1 MGDQADAVI
10 VPFEERYRSDVIDL
24 WQSCGLTRAWNDPD
38 KDIDRKLSDPQGGF
52 FVLLKGETVI
62 GSVMA
67 GYDGHRGA
75 IYYLSI
81 DPAHQSAGLG
91 RRLMEHC
98 EAFLIGLG
106 CPKINLFVRQGNEA
120 VMKFYDD
127 LGYAPEKAVALGKR
141 LIPDD

>member
-1 MGDQADAVI
+1 MVDEAETVI
-10 VPFEERYRSDVIDL
+10 TPFEERYRAQVIAL
-24 WQSCGLTRAWNDPD
+24 WRSCGLTRPWNDPD
-38 KDIDRKLSDPQGGF
+38 KDIDRKLTDPQGGF
-52 FVLLKGETVI
+52 FVLLKGNKVI
-62 GSVMA
+62 GAVMA

-81 DPAHQSAGLG
+81 DPEHQSSGLG
-91 RRLMEHC
+91 LRLMEHC
-98 EAFLIGLG
+98 EEFLIGLG

-120 VMKFYDD
+120 VKKFYDG

>member
-1 MGDQADAVI
+1 MVDHADTVI
-10 VPFEERYRSDVIDL
+10 VPFEEGYRTDVIAL
-24 WQSCGLTRAWNDPD
+24 WRSCGLTRAWNDPD

-75 IYYLSI
+75 IYYLCI

-127 LGYAPEKAVALGKR
+127 LGYTPEKAVALGKR

>member
-1 MGDQADAVI
+1 MSEQAEPVI
-10 VPFEERYRSDVIDL
+10 APFEEGHRKEVISL

-52 FVLLKGETVI
+52 FVLLQADKVI

-81 DPAHQSAGLG
+81 DPEHQSSGLG
-91 RRLMEHC
+91 RLLMEHC
-98 EAFLIGLG
+98 EEFLIGLG

-120 VMKFYDD
+120 VMKFYDG

>member
-1 MGDQADAVI
+1 MVDEAEAVI
-10 VPFEERYRSDVIDL
+10 VRFEERHRKEIISL

-52 FVLLKGETVI
+52 FVLLQGGKVI

-81 DPAHQSAGLG
+81 DPAHQSSGLG

-98 EAFLIGLG
+98 EEFLIRLG

-120 VMKFYDD
+120 VMTFYDG
-127 LGYAPEKAVALGKR
+127 LGYTPEKAVAFGKR